1 MFFKWKDEYG
11 VGIDEID
18 QQHSQLIDLINDLYV
33 SIYENN
39 SAEITAGVLRR
50 LKEYTSAHFSAEKQL
65 MSRNHYTGIENHLLQ
80 HDEMIVK
87 LDEVET
93 KYKRGQHG
101 LTAELIIFLRNW
113 LAEHICES
121 DKIMARSISA
131 RN

>member
-11 VGIDEID
+11 VGIVEID

-50 LKEYTSAHFSAEKQL
+50 LKEYTLVHFSTETNI
-65 MSRNHYTGIENHLLQ
+65 MRRNHYAGIESHLLQ
-80 HDEMIVK
+80 HDEMIAK

-93 KYKRGQHG
+93 KYESGRHG
-101 LTAELIIFLRNW
+101 LTAELITFLRNW

-121 DKIMARSISA
+121 DKSMVRSIN
-131 RN
+131 RRI

>member
-1 MFFKWKDEYG
+1 MFFKWKDEYA
-11 VGIDEID
+11 VGIAEID

-50 LKEYTSAHFSAEKQL
+50 LKEYTLVHFSTEKSI
-65 MSRNHYTGIENHLLQ
+65 MKKNHYPGIENHLLQ

-87 LDEVET
+87 LEEVET
-93 KYKRGQHG
+93 KYESGRHG
-101 LTAELIIFLRNW
+101 LAAELITFLRNW

-121 DKIMARSISA
+121 DKKMAGSINE